1 MTPSYV
7 PVTAADFVGPTPVF
21 TSSDVGLF
29 FQAAAVIGV
38 GVFIGWLLTEA
49 VKLIARYFTLAL
61 SGRIKPRQVLTTC
74 LFIPM
79 AVFAGHLAH
88 FSGDPDERYTMF
100 VATAGAV
107 VALLLVM
114 WIETRER
121 PADRIA
127 RAIARSRQSS
137 PKPETPT
144 TDAAPTSIHDDW
156 ADIAQQVEAEN
167 VNAPAITETKPM
179 RVGESREALAAYLG
193 IPNDK

>member
-7 PVTAADFVGPTPVF
+7 PVTAADFVGPAPVF
-21 TSSDVGLF
+21 TSSDVALF

-61 SGRIKPRQVLTTC
+61 SGRIKPRQFLATC

-127 RAIARSRQSS
+127 RAIALSRQHPS
-137 PKPETPT
+137 PETT
-144 TDAAPTSIHDDW
+144 TPAADTPPTSTHDDW
-156 ADIAQQVEAEN
+156 ADIAQQIKEEN
-167 VNAPAITETKPM
+167 GNA
-179 RVGESREALAAYLG
+179 
-193 IPNDK
+193 